1 MTPLNAAP
9 SKCLVQS
16 QFLQL
21 PHPLP
26 SCKRPKLISK
36 LAPVAQLDRALPSEG
51 RGHRFESCRVHQLF
65 QLNQYLNFF
74 NFIATILKDALRT
87 YYVCFVLILNFSS
100 SLKATWCSSKKQRPR
115 RFHLLGCYADL
126 SGCIELICFSRT
138 NPVHLNL
145 APGSWS

>member
-1 MTPLNAAP
+1 MRKIIGASHFEQLLIRSLSYKRA
-9 SKCLVQS
+9 CL
-16 QFLQL
+16 LA
-21 PHPLP
+21 
-26 SCKRPKLISK
+26 II
-36 LAPVAQLDRALPSEG
+36 APVAQLDRALPSEG